1 MLLRILGIVFP
12 IFIIVVV
19 GYVYGRRHSPDMTVA
34 NTLNMEIFLPA
45 LIFAALAGKTFNLAA
60 NLPITLGALPVILG
74 SGLLAWPLARLFGED
89 PKTLVPPVMFNN
101 CGNMGIPL
109 LLLTFGDQAL
119 GAAVIF
125 LLLATLLQ
133 FLIIPWLI
141 NGRLQLGAL
150 WREPF
155 VMAALL
161 GIVVSLGEWSVWA
174 PVMTAA
180 RILGDISLGLMVFS
194 LGVRLASTPMSAW
207 RIGVVG
213 AIATPLTG
221 MLIAWAYGAL
231 AGLKPLDQDI
241 LFIFGALPPAV
252 TNFIFAERYKQEPDK
267 VASIVM
273 IGNAAALLFI
283 PLALGCILN

>member
-12 IFIIVVV
+12 IFIIVLV
-19 GYVYGRRHSPDMTVA
+19 GYAYGRRHSPEMTAA
-34 NTLNMEIFLPA
+34 NRLNMEIFLPA
-45 LIFAALAGKTFNLAA
+45 LIFSALAGKTFNLAE
-60 NLPITLGALPVILG
+60 NLPIILGALPVILG
-74 SGLLAWPLARLFGED
+74 SGMLAWPLARLFGYD

-101 CGNMGIPL
+101 AGNMGIPL

-133 FLIIPWLI
+133 FLIVPWLI
-141 NGRLQLGAL
+141 NGRLQLGML

-155 VMAALL
+155 IVAALL
-161 GIVVSLGEWSVWA
+161 GIIVSLGELSVWA
-174 PVMTAA
+174 PLMTAA

-194 LGVRLASTPMSAW
+194 LGVRLSSTPTSAW
-207 RIGVVG
+207 RIGTVG

-221 MLIAWAYGAL
+221 MLIAWGYGAL
-231 AGLKPLDQDI
+231 AGLKPLDQDM
-241 LFIFGALPPAV
+241 LFVFGALPPAV
-252 TNFIFAERYKQEPDK
+252 TNFIFAERYKQEPEK

-273 IGNAAALLFI
+273 IGNAAALFFI
-283 PLALGCILN
+283 PLALALRL

>member
-12 IFIIVVV
+12 IFIIILV
-19 GYVYGRRHSPDMTVA
+19 GYVYGRRHNPEMTVA

-45 LIFAALAGKTFNLAA
+45 LIFSALAGKTFNLVA
-60 NLPITLGALPVILG
+60 NLPIVLGAFPVILG
-74 SGLLAWPLARLFGED
+74 SGVLAWPLARLFGFD

-109 LLLTFGDQAL
+109 LLLAYGDQAL

-125 LLLATLLQ
+125 LLLTTLLQ
-133 FLIIPWLI
+133 FLIIPWLV
-141 NGRLQLGAL
+141 NGRLQLGTL

-155 VMAALL
+155 VVAALL
-161 GIVVSLGEWSVWA
+161 GVIVSVGEVTVWA
-174 PVMTAA
+174 PLMTAT

-194 LGVRLASTPMSAW
+194 LGVRLSSTPMNAW
-207 RIGVVG
+207 KIGTVG

-221 MLIAWAYGAL
+221 MLIAWGYGVL
-231 AGLKPLDQDI
+231 AGLKPLDQDM

-283 PLALGCILN
+283 PLALALRL

>member
-1 MLLRILGIVFP
+1 MLLRILSVVFP
-12 IFIIVVV
+12 IFIIVLV
-19 GYVYGRRHSPDMTVA
+19 GYVYGRRHSPEMTVA

-45 LIFAALAGKTFNLAA
+45 LIFSALAGKTFNLAA
-60 NLPITLGALPVILG
+60 NLPIILGALPVILG
-74 SGLLAWPLARLFGED
+74 SGLLAWPLARLCGDD

-125 LLLATLLQ
+125 LLLSTLLQ
-133 FLIIPWLI
+133 FLIVPWLI
-141 NGRLQLGAL
+141 KGRLQLGTL

-155 VMAALL
+155 VVAALL
-161 GIVVSLGEWSVWA
+161 GIAVSLGEWSVWA

-207 RIGVVG
+207 RIGIVG
-213 AIATPLTG
+213 AIATPATG
-221 MLIAWAYGAL
+221 MLIAWAYGAV
-231 AGLKPLDQDI
+231 AGLGPLDRDI

-252 TNFIFAERYKQEPDK
+252 TNFIFAERYNQEPDQ
-267 VASIVM
+267 VASIVL
-273 IGNAAALLFI
+273 IGNAAAVLFV
-283 PLALGCILN
+283 PLALALRL

>member
-1 MLLRILGIVFP
+1 
-12 IFIIVVV
+12 
-19 GYVYGRRHSPDMTVA
+19 
-34 NTLNMEIFLPA
+34 
-45 LIFAALAGKTFNLAA
+45 
-60 NLPITLGALPVILG
+60 
-74 SGLLAWPLARLFGED
+74 
-89 PKTLVPPVMFNN
+89 MFNN

-141 NGRLQLGAL
+141 NGRLQPGTL

-155 VMAALL
+155 IVAALL
-161 GIVVSLGEWSVWA
+161 GIIVSLGEFSVWT
-174 PVMTAA
+174 PLMTAA

-194 LGVRLASTPMSAW
+194 LGVRLSSTPMSAW
-207 RIGVVG
+207 RIGAVG

-221 MLIAWAYGAL
+221 MLIAWVYGEL
-231 AGLKPLDQDI
+231 TGLKPLDQDM
-241 LFIFGALPPAV
+241 LFVFGALPPAV
-252 TNFIFAERYKQEPDK
+252 TNFIFAERYRQEPDQ

-273 IGNAAALLFI
+273 IGNAAALLFV
-283 PLALGCILN
+283 PLALALRL